1 MRNRLIPAKFKTKQ
15 HTVFIVIVSI
25 MLPTGLLVSL
35 AVLLSQKSLH
45 HTSLV
50 AAGACWGDTPCTGP
64 TEAAFQN
71 AKWEKYNYSPASRVV
86 QPKTVMYA
94 DKSIAGNYPLHNP
107 FTGDNQILIFDFG
120 QETGG
125 TVRLKYKAKENGKMG
140 LAFSESLNSV
150 GENSD
155 FSNGSGGQ
163 DGAIYFDVGPT
174 GTDFGYYDMPVDKLR
189 GGFRYL
195 TLFTTQSQPT
205 QLVDVVEVNVDIGF
219 APAWPN
225 PQAYQ
230 GYFWSNDDKLN
241 KIWYAGAYT
250 LQTNS
255 VPPSAGRAFPIL
267 GGGWENN
274 KNLDMGTRQSTI
286 YVDGSKR
293 DRTVWS
299 GDLTIA
305 IPSILVS
312 TGDFAGVKTTLEVL
326 YADQVS
332 FQVNLNLATGLTAYS
347 GQMDAFLS
355 LVLVSTSTI
364 PIPTICPR

>member
-1 MRNRLIPAKFKTKQ
+1 MFFA
-15 HTVFIVIVSI
+15 
-25 MLPTGLLVSL
+25 GLLVSF
-35 AVLLSQKSLH
+35 AVLLSQTSPH
-45 HTSLV
+45 HNSFV
-50 AAGACWGDTPCTGP
+50 SAGNCWRETTCTGP
-64 TEAAFQN
+64 TTAAFQN
-71 AKWEKYNYSPASRVV
+71 PKWEQYNYSPSSRSVY
-86 QPKTVMYA
+86 PTKVMYA
-94 DKSIAGNYPLHNP
+94 DNSVAGKYPLHNP
-107 FTGDNQILIFDFG
+107 FRGNNQILIFDFG

-125 TVRLKYKAKENGKMG
+125 TVQLNYTATEAGQMG
-140 LAFSESLNSV
+140 LAFSESLNWV

-155 FSNGSGGQ
+155 SSNGSGGP
-163 DGAIYFDVGPT
+163 DGAIYFNITPT
-174 GTDFGYYDMPVDKLR
+174 TSGFYDMPVNKLR

-195 TLFTTQSQPT
+195 TLFTTQSSST
-205 QLVDVVEVNVDIGF
+205 QVVDVTDVSVEIGF

-225 PQAYQ
+225 LRAYQ

-255 VPPSAGRAFPIL
+255 IQPGTGRAFPIL

-274 KNLDMGTRQSTI
+274 QKLDLGTLQSTI

-305 IPSILVS
+305 IPSILIS
-312 TGDFAGVKTTLEVL
+312 TGDFAGVRSTLQVL

-332 FQVNLNLATGLTAYS
+332 YSTRNQLCIHAYKS
-347 GQMDAFLS
+347 
-355 LVLVSTSTI
+355 
-364 PIPTICPR
+364 